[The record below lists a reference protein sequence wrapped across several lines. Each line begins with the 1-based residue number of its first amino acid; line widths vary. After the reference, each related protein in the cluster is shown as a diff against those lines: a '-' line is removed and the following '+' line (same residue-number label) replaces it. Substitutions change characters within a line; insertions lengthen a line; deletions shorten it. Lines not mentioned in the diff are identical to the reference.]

1 MQENPRNSLGLASA
15 LVFIG
20 RADDMDEA
28 MAQIAEIR
36 AADVARE
43 RVREWE
49 HKKRVERNFQR
60 KYGKPEKYFRWQLVN
75 KKRRGEYYHR
85 AKTIA
90 ALLAQA
96 GIRSYTKGKAF
107 FEPFKKAIR
116 RVYRKDVSSR
126 TQARLC
132 VHVRGI
138 LAEKERA
145 ICEAEF
151 DPAKKLFTI
160 KPRFVFLSYSQDF
173 TTTRVRECVPKKILS
188 QKESYEATSGEVA
201 HKLRRERRGKCGKKN
216 LKPKKSKKV
225 ANGNGGKL
233 VFPLFPSRNAE
244 KRREYRKAKRI
255 ADLIRE
261 AHEARSRLRWIQTA
275 RISGMILACAKFALK
290 HGISAEES
298 AAAWLEIVDFNHEVK
313 KPKEIRSAF
322 EEKIQKYAAK
332 IAARERYAA
341 LVDEIYA
348 QNKNDYDD
356 RRKTHLRKMP
366 GVPPCGNAMFAGMRR
381 QDRVH
386 CNPRKTSRNAT
397 PFRHKRTPEG
407 GAASFAQIRARKNPQ
422 NMALRSVRGDI

>member
-20 RADDMDEA
+20 RADNIDEA

-43 RVREWE
+43 RAREWE
-49 HKKRVERNFQR
+49 HKKRVERNFKR
-60 KYGKPEKYFRWQLVN
+60 KYGKPERFFRWQLVN

-107 FEPFKKAIR
+107 FVPFKQAIR

-151 DPAKKLFTI
+151 DPVKKLFTI

-173 TTTRVRECVPKKILS
+173 TTTRARECDPKKDFN
-188 QKESYEATSGEVA
+188 KKSYDAIPGGIV
-201 HKLRRERRGKCGKKN
+201 HNLRRERRGKCGKKN
-216 LKPKKSKKV
+216 LKPQKSKKV
-225 ANGNGGKL
+225 ATGNGGKL
-233 VFPLFPSRNAE
+233 VFPLFPSRNTE

-255 ADLIRE
+255 ADSIRE

-290 HGISAEES
+290 NGISAEES
-298 AAAWLEIVDFNHEVK
+298 AAAWLEIVEFNYEVK

-332 IAARERYAA
+332 IAARELYAA

-356 RRKTHLRKMP
+356 RRKTHLR
-366 GVPPCGNAMFAGMRR
+366 
-381 QDRVH
+381 
-386 CNPRKTSRNAT
+386 
-397 PFRHKRTPEG
+397 
-407 GAASFAQIRARKNPQ
+407 
-422 NMALRSVRGDI
+422 SVRGDI

>member
-1 MQENPRNSLGLASA
+1 MQENPRNSLSLAGA

-43 RVREWE
+43 RVREWK
-49 HKKRVERNFQR
+49 HKKRIERDFQR

-96 GIRSYTKGKAF
+96 GIRSHTKGKAF
-107 FEPFKKAIR
+107 FEPFKAAIR

-145 ICEAEF
+145 TCEAEF
-151 DPAKKLFTI
+151 DPARKLFTI

-173 TTTRVRECVPKKILS
+173 TTTRVRECDPKKDF
-188 QKESYEATSGEVA
+188 KKKSYDTIPGGIVDNS
-201 HKLRRERRGKCGKKN
+201 RRERRGKVPEKD
-216 LKPKKSKKV
+216 LKPKKNKKV
-225 ANGNGGKL
+225 ATGNGGKL

-244 KRREYRKAKRI
+244 KRREYRRAKRI
-255 ADLIRE
+255 ADAIKE
-261 AHEARSRLRWIQTA
+261 AHEVRSRMRWIQTE
-275 RISGMILACAKFALK
+275 RISGMIHACAKFALK
-290 HGISAEES
+290 NGISAEES
-298 AAAWLEIVDFNHEVK
+298 AAAWLEIVEFDFAVK
-313 KPKEIRSAF
+313 KPREIRAAF
-322 EEKIQKYAAK
+322 EKKITKYAAK
-332 IAARERYAA
+332 IAAQERYAA
-341 LVDEIYA
+341 LVEEIY
-348 QNKNDYDD
+348 
-356 RRKTHLRKMP
+356 
-366 GVPPCGNAMFAGMRR
+366 
-381 QDRVH
+381 
-386 CNPRKTSRNAT
+386 S
-397 PFRHKRTPEG
+397 
-407 GAASFAQIRARKNPQ
+407 
-422 NMALRSVRGDI
+422 

>member
-1 MQENPRNSLGLASA
+1 MQENPRNSLSLAGA

-20 RADDMDEA
+20 RAGDMDEA

-36 AADVARE
+36 AAAVARE
-43 RVREWE
+43 RVRDWE

-75 KKRRGEYYHR
+75 KRRRGEYYHR

-173 TTTRVRECVPKKILS
+173 TTTRVREYDPKKILYE
-188 QKESYEATSGEVA
+188 KESNEATSGEVA
-201 HKLRRERRGKCGKKN
+201 HNLRRERREKCGKKD
-216 LKPKKSKKV
+216 LKPKKSKEV
-225 ANGNGGKL
+225 ATGNGGKL

-244 KRREYRKAKRI
+244 KRREYRRAKRI
-255 ADLIRE
+255 ADAIKE
-261 AHEARSRLRWIQTA
+261 AHEVRSRLRWIQTE
-275 RISGMILACAKFALK
+275 RISGMILACAKFAQK
-290 HGISAEES
+290 KGISAEES
-298 AAAWLEIVDFNHEVK
+298 AAAWLEIVEFDFAVK
-313 KPKEIRSAF
+313 KPREIRAAF
-322 EEKIQKYAAK
+322 EKKIQKYAAK

-341 LVDEIYA
+341 LVSEIYV
-348 QNKNDYDD
+348 QNKNDYDK
-356 RRKTHLRKMP
+356 RRKTPLQNVP
-366 GVPPCGNAMFAGMRR
+366 GVSKSGNAMLAGMRGEGR
-381 QDRVH
+381 KNCDS
-386 CNPRKTSRNAT
+386 CKTSRK
-397 PFRHKRTPEG
+397 P
-407 GAASFAQIRARKNPQ
+407 ASFRRKGTQEGESAPFTQKRARKNSQ
-422 NMALRSVRGDI
+422 NVALRSVCGDV

>member
-1 MQENPRNSLGLASA
+1 MQENPRNSLSLAGA

-28 MAQIAEIR
+28 MAQIAEMR

-49 HKKRVERNFQR
+49 HKKRVERNFKR

-75 KKRRGEYYHR
+75 KRRRGEYYHR

-90 ALLAQA
+90 ALLEQA

-151 DPAKKLFTI
+151 DPVKKLFTI

-173 TTTRVRECVPKKILS
+173 TTTRAGEWDVEKRLLKK
-188 QKESYEATSGEVA
+188 SYETIPCGIV
-201 HKLRRERRGKCGKKN
+201 HNLRRERRENSGKKN
-216 LKPKKSKKV
+216 LKPKKSRIV
-225 ANGNGGKL
+225 ATGNGGKL

-244 KRREYRKAKRI
+244 NRREYRKAKRI
-255 ADLIRE
+255 ADAIKE
-261 AHEARSRLRWIQTA
+261 AHEVRSRLRWIQES

-298 AAAWLEIVDFNHEVK
+298 AAAWLEIVEFHDEVK
-313 KPKEIRSAF
+313 KPREIRAAF
-322 EEKIQKYAAK
+322 ERKIESYASK

-341 LVDEIYA
+341 IVSEIY
-348 QNKNDYDD
+348 
-356 RRKTHLRKMP
+356 
-366 GVPPCGNAMFAGMRR
+366 
-381 QDRVH
+381 
-386 CNPRKTSRNAT
+386 S
-397 PFRHKRTPEG
+397 
-407 GAASFAQIRARKNPQ
+407 
-422 NMALRSVRGDI
+422 